1 MNDIYNYLFLNEKLS
16 SSGMPTAE
24 QFTAIAEAGVQTVIN
39 LATSKSEGAL
49 VNEKELAEARG
60 MTYINIPVEW
70 DNPTRE
76 NLDEFM
82 NAMDA
87 HKDDKV
93 LVHCQANYRAT
104 GFVTLYRVLKL
115 GWKKEAAFQ
124 DLRKIWNPEEYPV
137 WQKFID
143 DRLRDSGGIS

>member
-1 MNDIYNYLFLNEKLS
+1 MNDIYNYLFYNEKLS

-24 QFTAIAEAGVQTVIN
+24 QINAIADAGVQTVIN

-49 VNEKELAEARG
+49 VNEMELVEAHS
-60 MTYINIPVEW
+60 MTYINIPVDW

-104 GFVTLYRVLKL
+104 GFIALYRILRL
-115 GWKKEAAFQ
+115 GWTKDDAFQ
-124 DLRKIWNPEEYPV
+124 DLQKIWTLEKYPV
-137 WQKFID
+137 WQKF
-143 DRLRDSGGIS
+143 LEANLPLE